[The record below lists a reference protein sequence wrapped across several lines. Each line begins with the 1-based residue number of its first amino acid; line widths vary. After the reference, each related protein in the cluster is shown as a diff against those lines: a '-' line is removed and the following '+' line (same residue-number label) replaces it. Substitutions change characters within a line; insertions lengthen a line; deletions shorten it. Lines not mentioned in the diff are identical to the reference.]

1 MVKFFQSSRFQIL
14 PAVKGRDRH
23 IIAVDRKEQKI
34 RDDGEKLY
42 IFCQGYRRFDAK
54 RREKEPSRR
63 YINFEDF
70 ETKI

>member
-1 MVKFFQSSRFQIL
+1 MEK
-14 PAVKGRDRH
+14 
-23 IIAVDRKEQKI
+23 
-34 RDDGEKLY
+34 KLY